1 MHFTNT
7 RRMRSFWL
15 LLLLLAN
22 AHHARAVTDVAHGV
36 VPTGDSFYNVWPY
49 GYFAYA
55 TDGSDATNWHSNA
68 VDSCYLVLDF
78 AEDVLIS
85 YMTISTPYNSNNY
98 GYQSLEISTSG
109 DGSSWSL
116 VRTDTV
122 TDCSR
127 GRSITHSGLS
137 NATRYLKIGLS
148 DLCGGAHFA
157 IREWR
162 VYVQDPTI
170 APTPILMP
178 APSAV
183 PTSAPSVVP
192 TPTPSAVLIPA
203 PSAVPIP
210 APAASPTPFSV
221 DAQCIDC
228 GRRLTGRT
236 LLFGYL
242 NCC

>member
-7 RRMRSFWL
+7 RRMRSFWLL

-36 VPTGDSFYNVWPY
+36 VPTGDSLISGN
-49 GYFAYA
+49 GRSFADA
-55 TDGSDATNWHSNA
+55 TDGSDATRWVSDA
-68 VDSCYLVLDF
+68 VDSCHLILDF

-85 YMTISTPYNSNNY
+85 YMTIWTPSNSGNY
-98 GYQSLEISTSG
+98 GYQSLEIFTSG

-122 TDCSR
+122 ADCSA

-148 DLCGGAHFA
+148 DKCGGAHFG

-162 VYVQDPTI
+162 VYVQDPMIT
-170 APTPILMP
+170 PTPIPTP

-183 PTSAPSVVP
+183 PT
-192 TPTPSAVLIPA
+192 PA
-203 PSAVPIP
+203 PSAVPTP
-210 APAASPTPFSV
+210 APAASPTPVPTMINPAPTPFSM

-242 NCC
+242 SCC